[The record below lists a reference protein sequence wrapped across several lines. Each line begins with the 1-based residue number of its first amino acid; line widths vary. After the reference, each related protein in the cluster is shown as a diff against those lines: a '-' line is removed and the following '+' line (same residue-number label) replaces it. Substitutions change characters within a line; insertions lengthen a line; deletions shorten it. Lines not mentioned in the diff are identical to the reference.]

1 MQKFSKDYLLPMQL
15 LLGEDSIQDIFVLFL
30 FLLVPLPP
38 LLFPLDEDPSLVVV
52 GVLEFHIV
60 YFFFKE
66 KKFKFEFTVWIW
78 PFDFDFILFSGAI
91 TIKDVVVCLLPH
103 FEVFQG
109 SSSLKTAQMNLFVF
123 EEKEEGG
130 GGWRERVCGHECSFV
145 VY

>member
-66 KKFKFEFTVWIW
+66 KKFKFEFTV
-78 PFDFDFILFSGAI
+78 
-91 TIKDVVVCLLPH
+91 
-103 FEVFQG
+103 
-109 SSSLKTAQMNLFVF
+109 
-123 EEKEEGG
+123 
-130 GGWRERVCGHECSFV
+130 
-145 VY
+145 